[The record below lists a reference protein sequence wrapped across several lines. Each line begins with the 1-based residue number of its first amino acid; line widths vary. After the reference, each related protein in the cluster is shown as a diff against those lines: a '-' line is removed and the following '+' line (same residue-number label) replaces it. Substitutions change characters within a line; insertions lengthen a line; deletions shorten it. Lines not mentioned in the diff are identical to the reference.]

1 MDNAPGKRI
10 SMERDD
16 LHLILRDHLALDR
29 TKLANQRTMLAY
41 LRTALMLLVSG
52 ATLVK
57 VFHSEKTMVILGIA
71 LLPIS
76 LIVVVAGLISYLMAK
91 RRMKNLYNLPGSIE

>member
-1 MDNAPGKRI
+1 MKH
-10 SMERDD
+10 DD

-29 TKLANQRTMLAY
+29 TRLANRRTMLAY

-57 VFHSEKTMVILGIA
+57 VFHSEMVMIILGIT

-76 LIVVVAGLISYLMAK
+76 FVVAVMGLTSYLMAK
-91 RRMKNLYNLPGSIE
+91 HRMKNLYNLPDRME